1 MNKIRY
7 KEQLTK
13 TVIDQLSDTTWSY
26 EEAIKKWWF
35 NPRGGLRLTQ
45 VGDLELRFAKI
56 EHYDHDFEASKKY
69 SWYAF
74 ILDLDKKIK
83 CPYYIDVN
91 KSDKG
96 NKPFIRLYDSRISM
110 LLNLYGDLDSYLHS
124 IKVKK

>member
-1 MNKIRY
+1 MNNVKY
-7 KEQLTK
+7 KEQLTRI
-13 TVIDQLSDTTWSY
+13 VLDHSIGNAWSY

-45 VGDLELRFAKI
+45 VGDLEFRFAKI
-56 EHYDHDFEASKKY
+56 EYYDHDFQVSKKY

-96 NKPFIRLYDSRISM
+96 HKPFIRLYDSRISM
-110 LLNLYGDLDSYLHS
+110 LLKLYGDIDSYLHS